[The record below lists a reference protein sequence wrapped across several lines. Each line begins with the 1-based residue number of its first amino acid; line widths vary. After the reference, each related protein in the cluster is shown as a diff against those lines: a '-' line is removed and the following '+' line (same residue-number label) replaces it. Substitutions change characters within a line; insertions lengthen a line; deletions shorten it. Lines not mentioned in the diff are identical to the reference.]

1 VLRVQQAVFLYRS
14 MQLPKEE
21 TSPEQDVMPDF
32 MKDTTVFAPDIKF
45 DSYVLGMPLLVKV
58 LEEGQ
63 SVVRKNNMLIIEAN
77 NGIEARSEGY
87 KNPKDNN
94 FRQVRIS
101 QYGTDT
107 KSFTLRFDFRDQRAV
122 DIATNW
128 LEIALPEANLI
139 ESIKSKAQEANN
151 YEKSGEYFMGN
162 SQRIKVGDYE
172 IKYGVSGFLEFFNFE
187 AEYVEK

>member
-14 MQLPKEE
+14 MQLPKEG
-21 TSPEQDVMPDF
+21 TSLEQDLMPDF

-45 DSYVLGMPLLVKV
+45 NSYVLGMPLLVRV

-63 SVVRKNNMLIIEAN
+63 AVVRKNNMLIIEAN
-77 NGIEARSEGY
+77 NGIEAKSEGY

-107 KSFTLRFDFRDQRAV
+107 KSFTIRFDFRDKE
-122 DIATNW
+122 
-128 LEIALPEANLI
+128 LLI
-139 ESIKSKAQEANN
+139 LRLIGWRLYYQKQ
-151 YEKSGEYFMGN
+151 
-162 SQRIKVGDYE
+162 I
-172 IKYGVSGFLEFFNFE
+172 
-187 AEYVEK
+187 